1 LAALVEEHFCVFSRK
16 EIYLFTQSRLPRPEA
31 MKVSLF
37 EVVLGR
43 SHDREGGIVG
53 DGHRLQQPHNSFEVF
68 FSPVLSSPQ
77 ARVSHTPVIST
88 HAWANKSARFEL
100 SS

>member
-1 LAALVEEHFCVFSRK
+1 VERIIDRDGDGE
-16 EIYLFTQSRLPRPEA
+16 LQSAPYRTEVGHPPG
-31 MKVSLF
+31 V

-43 SHDREGGIVG
+43 SHDGEGGLVG
-53 DGHRLQQPHNSFEVF
+53 EGHRLLQPHNSFEVF

>member
-1 LAALVEEHFCVFSRK
+1 VFFLEKKYIFSLRAVFLSRK
-16 EIYLFTQSRLPRPEA
+16 P